1 MPGLLCVLE
10 TTDLL
15 SFSHQS
21 SAKACRSSAFCLF
34 VALVRGSLSGTFRK
48 SYLKPRYPASKVEG
62 NSANLGIRG
71 ELGRQ
76 YTSMSKTLKKSGWCS
91 IVLGIALATIVL
103 PTRASAQDEP
113 DDPPSRVARLGYMQ
127 GSVSFQPAG
136 ETDWVG
142 AVPNRPMSTGDQL
155 WTDRG
160 FARRSATG
168 IGCDSIGGQYRLL
181 LP

>member
-113 DDPPSRVARLGYMQ
+113 DDPPGRVARLGYMQ
-127 GSVSFQPAG
+127 GSSFVPACRRNGLGRSRSQPSHEHG
-136 ETDWVG
+136 
-142 AVPNRPMSTGDQL
+142 RPAL
-155 WTDRG
+155 DRSG

-168 IGCDSIGGQYRLL
+168 IGCDSIGGQ
-181 LP
+181 